1 MFNRPAPFNSTALV
15 FAAVVTLAM
24 LGFVDGLASH
34 GTPGVELAA
43 SQPAPVATSTAAPR
57 G

>member
-1 MFNRPAPFNSTALV
+1 MYNRPAPFSTTALV
-15 FAAVVTLAM
+15 FAAIVTLAM